1 MNPLFEVIPAID
13 IQNGKTVQLVGGL
26 RGTEKYYGDP
36 VQCALQWEEMGAKTV
51 HVVDIDGAFEGEL
64 KNKSII
70 ERILEEVGIS
80 VQVGGGIRREERV
93 TELIEMGADRVI
105 LGTAAIENPKLVEIL
120 SKKYPKCIMV
130 SLDSKGREIVVEGW
144 EKKTNLDPIKAAKV
158 YEKLGATSI
167 LFTDVDV
174 EGKLEGVRGGVIEE
188 MARSVGIPIV
198 ASGGVASLKD
208 LEIFYQAGASA
219 AVVGSALYEGSI
231 LFEEIKE
238 WVKGL

>member
-36 VQCALQWEEMGAKTV
+36 IECALQWEEMGAKTV
-51 HVVDIDGAFEGEL
+51 HIVDIDGAFEGEI
-64 KNKSII
+64 KNKSTI
-70 ERILEEVGIS
+70 ERIIGNIDIS
-80 VQVGGGIRREERV
+80 VQVGGGIRTEERV
-93 TELIEMGADRVI
+93 TELLEMGAERVI
-105 LGTAAIENPKLVEIL
+105 LGTAAIENPTLVKVL
-120 SKKYPKCIMV
+120 SDKHPKCIMV

-144 EKKTNLDPIKAAKV
+144 EKKTSLDPVKAAKM
-158 YEKLGATSI
+158 YEEVGASGI

-188 MARSVGIPIV
+188 MARSVEIPII

-208 LEIFYQAGASA
+208 LEIFYRSGASA
-219 AVVGSALYEGSI
+219 AVVGSALYERSI
-231 LFEEIKE
+231 SFEEITE
-238 WVKGL
+238 WIESL

>member
-51 HVVDIDGAFEGEL
+51 HIVDIDGAFEGEL

-105 LGTAAIENPKLVEIL
+105 LGTAAIENPKLVEML
-120 SKKYPKCIMV
+120 SKKYPKCII
-130 SLDSKGREIVVEGW
+130 SSGFICFLNHFFLS
-144 EKKTNLDPIKAAKV
+144 AK
-158 YEKLGATSI
+158 
-167 LFTDVDV
+167 
-174 EGKLEGVRGGVIEE
+174 RGF
-188 MARSVGIPIV
+188 P
-198 ASGGVASLKD
+198 
-208 LEIFYQAGASA
+208 
-219 AVVGSALYEGSI
+219 
-231 LFEEIKE
+231 
-238 WVKGL
+238 